1 MAKKQTDVQVL
12 DAYEIMLG
20 NLVTKIDIYREPGA
34 FVATYSMS
42 ISNISPTTKI
52 ILEKIRKEFI
62 SSVASG
68 LDELEAEQGVD
79 IIKRKFEQEIKILL
93 KKYFASLDAKTMNVL
108 INYIIRQNLGL
119 GDIEILL
126 RDVNLEEVVVNGSQE
141 PVWVYHRKHGWLQT
155 NVYLD
160 TESKIR
166 HYSTMI
172 GRDVGKEI
180 TLLKPLMDAHLLTGD
195 RVNATLHPISDHG
208 NTITI
213 RKFAERP
220 WTITDFIEAGTIN
233 YEGAAFLWLAI
244 ENELSILVAGGTG
257 SGKTSML
264 NVLSNFFP
272 PNHRIISI
280 EDTRELTLPKA
291 LHWVPMATRL
301 ANPEGKGGVSMLDL
315 VVNSLRMRPDRIIV
329 GEIRREKEA
338 QVLFEAMHTG
348 HSVYATIHAN
358 NAHETIDR
366 LTNPPIN
373 VPKKVV
379 SALGLIL
386 VQNRNRR
393 TGKRR
398 TLQIAEVNDEG
409 DEYVFMQHDAAKDKL
424 TQIKSL
430 KRVKQTISLYTG
442 LTDKQIQDDLKQ
454 KVTVLRWLVKN
465 DVRDVHKIGLV
476 MAKYYTG
483 QLDLSTLK
491 QEDLEI

>member
-1 MAKKQTDVQVL
+1 MAKTAKEVQVL
-12 DAYEIMLG
+12 DSYEIVLG
-20 NLVTKIDIYREPGA
+20 NLITKIDVYREPRS
-34 FVATYSMS
+34 FVATYRMS

-62 SSVASG
+62 SGVASG
-68 LDELEAEQGVD
+68 LEELEAEQGVD
-79 IIKRKFEQEIKILL
+79 AIKAKFEQEIQVLL
-93 KKYFASLDAKTMNVL
+93 KKYFANIDKKTMDIL

-126 RDVNLEEVVVNGSQE
+126 RDANLEEIVVNGSQE
-141 PVWVYHRKHGWLQT
+141 PVWVYHRKHGWLKT
-155 NVYLD
+155 NIYLE

-180 TLLKPLMDAHLLTGD
+180 TLLNPLMDAHLLTGD
-195 RVNATLHPISDHG
+195 RVNATLSPISDHG

-213 RKFAERP
+213 RKFAEQP
-220 WTITDFIEAGTIN
+220 WTITDFINAGTIN
-233 YEGAAFLWLAI
+233 IEGAALLWLAI

-264 NVLSNFFP
+264 NVLANFFP
-272 PNHRIISI
+272 PNQRIISI
-280 EDTRELTLPKA
+280 EDTRELTLPKS
-291 LHWVPMATRL
+291 LHWVPMATRNP
-301 ANPEGKGGVSMLDL
+301 NPEGKGGVSMLDL
-315 VVNSLRMRPDRIIV
+315 VINSLRQRPDRIIV
-329 GEIRREKEA
+329 GEIRRAEEA

-358 NAHETIDR
+358 NAIETIDR
-366 LTNPPIN
+366 LTNPPIDI
-373 VPKKVV
+373 PKKVV

-398 TLQIAEVNDEG
+398 TLQIAEVTSDG
-409 DEYVFMQHDAAKDKL
+409 DEYVFMQHDVIKDKL
-424 TQIKSL
+424 VQIKDL
-430 KRVKQTISLYTG
+430 KRIKQTLSLYTG
-442 LTDKQIQDDLKQ
+442 MTGQQIQEDLQ
-454 KVTVLRWLVKN
+454 KKAVILKWLVKN
-465 DVRDVHKIGLV
+465 NINDVHKIGLV
-476 MAKYYTG
+476 IAYYYTD

-491 QEDLEI
+491 PEDLEI